1 VIRRPVAL
9 VAVAL
14 SILVLATGCAAGT
27 AALPDK
33 APTLSLGTTSVDP
46 AQVTVVQNGGAP
58 RVTSFTGRPNVAITG
73 AQLRLTISGDTLPR
87 VLSIGQYPRLSP
99 DGTPVDGGDV
109 VDCITSKR
117 CDLAHD
123 VLGYT
128 VTLPADPTAK
138 AVIVR
143 AVYALDTDAA
153 ASLPE
158 GSTVKL
164 AVVWAMDVRRSD
176 A

>member
-1 VIRRPVAL
+1 MIRRPVTL

-14 SILVLATGCAAGT
+14 SILALATGCAAAP

-33 APTLSLGTTSVDP
+33 APTLSLGATSVEP

-58 RVTSFTGRPNVAITG
+58 RVRTYTGRPVVAATG
-73 AQLRLTISGDTLPR
+73 ARLRLTLSGDTLPR
-87 VLSIGQYPRLSP
+87 VLSVGQYPRLSP

-109 VDCITSKR
+109 VDCVTSKR

-123 VLGYT
+123 DLGYT

-164 AVVWAMDVRRSD
+164 AVVWAMDVRRSG